1 MAQLLRQELPT
12 SVVISTAYDL
22 AARNIFTDK
31 NGQLSDSE
39 NVGFLANNHL
49 YMSRKRSSQIPIK
62 DFHNF
67 RRNRQKVG

>member
-67 RRNRQKVG
+67 TAFKITD